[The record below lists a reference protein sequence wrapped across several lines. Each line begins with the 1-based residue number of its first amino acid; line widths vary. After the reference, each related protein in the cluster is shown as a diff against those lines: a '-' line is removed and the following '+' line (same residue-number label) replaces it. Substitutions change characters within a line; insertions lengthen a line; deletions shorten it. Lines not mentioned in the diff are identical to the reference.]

1 MKITLHHRLKVTA
14 TINVWKINEMGR
26 LIAREGK
33 EALRQFIQ
41 HRLPI
46 LFYSAEKPVIKMIA
60 VGQERQFLVIR
71 SYGM

>member
-26 LIAREGK
+26 LIAQEGR
-33 EALRQFIQ
+33 EALRQFVQ
-41 HRLPI
+41 LRSPI
-46 LFYSAEKPVIKMIA
+46 LFYSAEKPAIRMIA